1 MKVGYARTSTIE
13 QIAGF
18 DAQLRD
24 LQASG
29 CEKIFSEQLS
39 SVDAKREQLEAAL
52 SFVREG
58 DIFVVTKV
66 DRLARSTR
74 DLLNIADTLKAKGV
88 HLCIMSPAMDTAS
101 PMGAFIFTVFGALAE
116 LERQVM
122 LERQKEGVQRAKAQG
137 KYKGRAPTAL
147 ACTANVVS
155 LAAQGLGA
163 VEIAKRTGIHRQS
176 VWRIL
181 KAQKAAE

>member
-1 MKVGYARTSTIE
+1 MKVGYARTSTVE
-13 QIAGF
+13 QIAGL

-24 LQASG
+24 LKDAG
-29 CEKIFSEQLS
+29 CEKVFREQLS
-39 SVDAKREQLEAAL
+39 SVDGKREQLAAAL

-58 DIFVVTKV
+58 DIFVVTKI

-155 LAAQGLGA
+155 LAAQG
-163 VEIAKRTGIHRQS
+163 VKPSDIAKQLKIGRTS

-181 KAQKAAE
+181 SAQKAAE